1 MDNDAEE
8 KLLEEA
14 PQPSRNSQQ
23 VPRED
28 INGIVFLLLKW
39 PLFMLLMSLLLL
51 DLWLYFLLRQFVRAY
66 EAIFGRLE
74 SKRIKKLRVQMKE
87 AASYEE
93 WKSTAMLLDELL
105 ENSKWIEE
113 PTSTLYNFRLISQLT
128 KSMAKERTE
137 FMQDRSV
144 NRLKQLKKVI
154 LDGSLRHNVGGIE
167 NIGLYS
173 HCYYGTK
180 TNVQDYVDE
189 TEEGIKVIEE
199 YGEQLVGKEA
209 VFSFYKKA
217 VASFG
222 RSVLCLSG
230 GGACGYYHLGVVRA
244 LGKANLLPQVICGTS
259 AGAAVGALV
268 CTHTDEELAQILLA
282 HEPTDEFYETIA
294 QIFQFSNDS
303 TLQWLKRFF
312 TKGHLMDVDEAA
324 AKVKVI
330 CGGDLTFAEAYQKT
344 GRILNITITTDDEAS
359 PPQLLNYKVT
369 PDVVIYT
376 AVLASASLPG
386 LLPSV
391 QLLCR
396 RSSIVLVSPMIQDEV
411 SPISLEDKEP
421 FEMLGSRWRDGSFVI
436 DIPLDHLRPLF
447 NIKFSLVSQV
457 NPGVALFFYDSRG
470 APGQPHLHRR
480 GHGFRAGFL
489 TSLAEIALKLD
500 MKRYLELLGGLSL
513 MPRFLKQDWSLVL
526 LQRRDGTVTIV
537 PSTNVWDIGRLLSVP
552 TGDRIKTY
560 IETGERATW
569 PMLKMFEN
577 RLKIERRLV
586 NQLNKLKLNK
596 TSDKKH

>member
-28 INGIVFLLLKW
+28 INGIVFWLLKW

-128 KSMAKERTE
+128 KSMTKERTE

-391 QLLCR
+391 QLLRR
-396 RSSIVLVSPMIQDEV
+396 RSSIVLASPMIQDEV

>member
-93 WKSTAMLLDELL
+93 WKSTAMLLDQLL

-128 KSMAKERTE
+128 KSMTKERTE